1 MKATGICETYDFPIA
16 TLITVENASSIIGI
30 NKETLK
36 EMLTKVHKGGTENK
50 WLGEISLC
58 ILGEKRNTYYIFLE
72 ALLDRLKLKKVP
84 AETPI
89 STSTSIE
96 KAS

>member
-36 EMLTKVHKGGTENK
+36 EMLTKVHKGGTENR
-50 WLGEISLC
+50 WLAEVSLC
-58 ILGEKRNTYYIFLE
+58 ILGEKRNTYYIFEE
-72 ALLDRLKLKKVP
+72 ALLDRLKIKKVS
-84 AETPI
+84 AEAA
-89 STSTSIE
+89 TSTGTR
-96 KAS
+96 

>member
-50 WLGEISLC
+50 WLGEISL
-58 ILGEKRNTYYIFLE
+58 
-72 ALLDRLKLKKVP
+72 
-84 AETPI
+84 
-89 STSTSIE
+89 
-96 KAS
+96 